1 MVWIRIES
9 LAKGGPIEGGVS
21 LERECGACG
30 EVARFEERRASSSY
44 RRYLLDGVDVE
55 AHRVMACGECGALFA
70 TDELGRPSE
79 EAASGWRAVLSQVGE
94 AVGKA
99 GGALGPAAQKAGE
112 AIGPAWDRAS
122 ENARELFEE
131 AKDGI
136 GPMAKRAGESVSDAL
151 RRLRASI
158 EDGGAEDD
166 DDDEPEEEDDRP
178 ESERERDPEKA
189 AVLRRFEE
197 LERKMKNRKKD

>member
-9 LAKGGPIEGGVS
+9 LSRGEPIEGGVS

-30 EVARFEERRASSSY
+30 EVARFEERRGSSSY

-79 EAASGWRAVLSQVGE
+79 HAASGWRAVLSQVGDV
-94 AVGKA
+94 VGKA

-112 AIGPAWDRAS
+112 AIGPAWERAS
-122 ENARELFEE
+122 ENARDLFEE
-131 AKDGI
+131 AKEGI
-136 GPMAKRAGESVSDAL
+136 GPLAKKAGESVSDAL
-151 RRLRASI
+151 RRLRASMGDEG
-158 EDGGAEDD
+158 ED
-166 DDDEPEEEDDRP
+166 EEEEREEDERP
-178 ESERERDPEKA
+178 ESERETDPEKA
-189 AVLRRFEE
+189 AVLRRFEA
-197 LERKMKNRKKD
+197 LERKMKARKKD